1 MRRLHFIGG
10 LPRSGSTLLT
20 NILLQNP
27 NFQTTATSSL
37 LDFLLQVR
45 DNWSKL
51 EGHAT
56 YPDGQDKWNVIRS
69 IIQTYHNTDREVIFD
84 KNRAWS
90 SHIEF
95 IEKVTGKKARIV
107 ACVRNLEDICTSFE
121 KLFRK
126 NRADGEI
133 HGEFSNSQMKTLDG
147 RVGVWTSDDG
157 VLGRP
162 YVSLVDTIQ
171 RGLGDRILFFPYEQ
185 WTTNPD
191 FWFRKLYDFVGEDY
205 YQHDFNNIEQ
215 VIRENDAGYGW
226 GADLHEIKTGKLL
239 PAYSDAKQMLG
250 QVWYD
255 KLHNT
260 EFWKSLENQIQNIEP
275 KKEDIEYK
283 KEDIE
288 YKQEGLSERKT
299 DYVL

>member
-1 MRRLHFIGG
+1 MRKVHFISG

-27 NFQTTATSSL
+27 KFQTTATSSL

-45 DNWSKL
+45 DNWNKL
-51 EGHAT
+51 EGHTT
-56 YPDGQDKWNVIRS
+56 YPDGQNKWNVIRS
-69 IIQTYHNTDREVIFD
+69 ILQNYHNTSRPIIFD
-84 KNRAWS
+84 KNRGWS
-90 SHIEF
+90 THVEF
-95 IEKVTGKKARIV
+95 IEKVTGEKAKII

-147 RVGVWTSDDG
+147 RISIWTADEG

-162 YVSLVDTIQ
+162 YVSLLDTIQ
-171 RGLGDRILFFPYEQ
+171 RGLGDRILFFPYED
-185 WTTNPD
+185 WTSNPD
-191 FWFRKLYDFVGEDY
+191 YWFKQLYNFIGETY

-226 GADLHEIKTGKLL
+226 GSDLHEIKTGKLL
-239 PAYSDAKQMLG
+239 PAQSEAIQIIG
-250 QVWYD
+250 QNWYQ

-260 EFWKSLENQIQNIEP
+260 EFWKNKNS
-275 KKEDIEYK
+275 DYK
-283 KEDIE
+283 I
-288 YKQEGLSERKT
+288 
-299 DYVL
+299 